1 MKKFLKNR
9 KVGIDVSSVQEKKK
23 EELADNDKNC
33 TNGVVEL
40 AYDD

>member
-1 MKKFLKNR
+1 MYLRYR
-9 KVGIDVSSVQEKKK
+9 KKKK